1 MISVRMRAAVVVLM
15 FAPGLTSCRLFR
27 KPKLVPMPAPPVQV
41 QPAPV
46 QKPPSPEPEIPPP
59 ELKPVE
65 PPPPGVIPQPQPEL
79 PPPSPPSQK
88 RPSPLGP
95 RAPAP
100 AAQPPPAP
108 APQLRPMLSSAQRR
122 ELERTISE
130 RIGRA
135 RGVLKS
141 LEGKRLAR
149 EQTDI
154 VNQIRTFIEQ
164 AEEARRT
171 DLLRANNLAE
181 RAEVLANDLANR
193 VR

>member
-1 MISVRMRAAVVVLM
+1 MISARMRAAIVVLVL
-15 FAPGLTSCRLFR
+15 APGLTSCWFR
-27 KPKLVPMPAPPVQV
+27 KSKPVPMPPPPAQV
-41 QPAPV
+41 QPVPV
-46 QKPPSPEPEIPPP
+46 RKPPSPEPDLPPP
-59 ELKPVE
+59 ELKSVE
-65 PPPPGVIPQPQPEL
+65 SPQPAVISQPQPEL
-79 PPPSPPSQK
+79 PPPPSQK

-95 RAPAP
+95 RVPPP
-100 AAQPPPAP
+100 AAQPPPP
-108 APQLRPMLSSAQRR
+108 APQLRPMLSSAQRQ
-122 ELERTISE
+122 ELERTINE

-135 RGVLKS
+135 RAVLKS

-154 VNQIRTFIEQ
+154 ANQIRTFIGQ

-181 RAEVLANDLANR
+181 RAEVLANDLASR

>member
-1 MISVRMRAAVVVLM
+1 MISARMRAAIVVLIL
-15 FAPGLTSCRLFR
+15 APGLTSCRLFR
-27 KPKLVPMPAPPVQV
+27 KPKPVPMPAPTPPAQV

-65 PPPPGVIPQPQPEL
+65 PQPPAVIPQPQPEL
-79 PPPSPPSQK
+79 PPPPSQK

-122 ELERTISE
+122 ELERTINE

-141 LEGKRLAR
+141 LQGKRLAR
-149 EQTDI
+149 EQADI

>member
-1 MISVRMRAAVVVLM
+1 MISARMRAAIVVLIL
-15 FAPGLTSCRLFR
+15 APGLTSCRLFR
-27 KPKLVPMPAPPVQV
+27 KPKPVPMPAPPAQV

-59 ELKPVE
+59 ELKSAE
-65 PPPPGVIPQPQPEL
+65 PPPPAVISQPQPEL
-79 PPPSPPSQK
+79 PPPPSQK
-88 RPSPLGP
+88 RPSPVGP
-95 RAPAP
+95 RVAPP
-100 AAQPPPAP
+100 AIQPPPPP
-108 APQLRPMLSSAQRR
+108 APQLRPMLTRAQRQ
-122 ELERTISE
+122 ELERTIND

-141 LEGKRLAR
+141 LEGKRLTR
-149 EQTDI
+149 EQIDL
-154 VNQIRTFIEQ
+154 VNQIRTFIGQ

-181 RAEVLANDLANR
+181 RAEVLASDLANQ

>member
-1 MISVRMRAAVVVLM
+1 MTSARMRAAIVVLM
-15 FAPGLTSCRLFR
+15 LAPGLTSCRLFR
-27 KPKLVPMPAPPVQV
+27 KPKPVPIPAPPVQV

-46 QKPPSPEPEIPPP
+46 PKPPNPEPEVPPP
-59 ELKPVE
+59 ELKPSE
-65 PPPPGVIPQPQPEL
+65 PQPPALFPQPPPEL
-79 PPPSPPSQK
+79 PPPPSQK

-100 AAQPPPAP
+100 AAQPSPAP

-122 ELERTISE
+122 ELERTINE

-141 LEGKRLAR
+141 LQGKRLAR
-149 EQTDI
+149 EQADI